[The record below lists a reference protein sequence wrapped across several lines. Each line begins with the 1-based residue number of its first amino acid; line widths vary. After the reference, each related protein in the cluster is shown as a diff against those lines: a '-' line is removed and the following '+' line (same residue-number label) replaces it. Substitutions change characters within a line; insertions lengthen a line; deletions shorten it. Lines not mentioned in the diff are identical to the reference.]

1 LKSNKNYQD
10 KNYLGVANE
19 KTNLSLWFNES
30 QKGFEGKI
38 VDETRETIS
47 IEIESG
53 EVKKLIKANIN
64 FMDLSTREIIKG
76 RIIAKRPEERL
87 KK

>member
-1 LKSNKNYQD
+1 MKKQIYPYGLIGKRILVVEAK
-10 KNYLGVANE
+10 
-19 KTNLSLWFNES
+19 NES